1 MKQEVSDELL
11 IRYIL
16 KEATTGEEQAVN
28 NWVAQNEANARQL
41 EGMKMIFESG
51 ARVAPTSPLTE
62 TEAWDKFKQL
72 RPATQ
77 QEHPKV
83 RKMYPAAG
91 WLRIAAAITIFAGA
105 GWLISRVLKTST
117 NNAGSI
123 LSIRTANN
131 VKTVTLPDGS
141 VIYINKHSVLS
152 YAADFGS
159 HRAVTLTGEAFFE
172 VKHNE
177 EAPFTVTTNG
187 VLIKD
192 VGTAFNVNGTHH
204 RTEVVVESGIVQVS
218 HTAGAVRLN
227 ANEMV
232 SIKPGDKQMLVQKS
246 TDMLYNYYRTNQF
259 VAVNTPLWRL
269 IEVVNEAYGSN
280 IIIANQSLLNEP
292 ITVTIKLQDSLTNI
306 LSVIKG
312 TTPSLHIVQT
322 GNGFSIQ

>member
-1 MKQEVSDELL
+1 MKQEVSEELL

-16 KEATTGEEQAVN
+16 KEATAGEEQAVN
-28 NWVAQNEANARQL
+28 NWIAQNEANARQL

-51 ARVAPTSPLTE
+51 KRLTPVSPLTE
-62 TEAWDKFKQL
+62 TQAWDKFKQL
-72 RPATQ
+72 RTERQPEDA
-77 QEHPKV
+77 KV
-83 RKMYPAAG
+83 RKMYPAAS
-91 WLRIAAAITIFAGA
+91 WLRIAAAVTIFAGA
-105 GWLISRVLKTST
+105 GWLISYVLKTST
-117 NNAGSI
+117 DNAGNTV
-123 LSIRTANN
+123 SIRTANN

-141 VIYINKHSVLS
+141 VIYINKNSVLI

-177 EAPFTVTTNG
+177 QAPFTVTTNG
-187 VLIKD
+187 ILIKD
-192 VGTAFNVNGTHH
+192 IGTTFNINGTHH
-204 RTEVVVESGIVQVS
+204 RTEIVVESGIVQVS
-218 HTAGAVRLN
+218 HTSGAVKLN

-232 SIKPGDKQMLVQKS
+232 VIKPGDKQLSVQKS

-292 ITVTIKLQDSLTNI
+292 ITVTIKREDSLATI
-306 LSVIKG
+306 LNVIKD